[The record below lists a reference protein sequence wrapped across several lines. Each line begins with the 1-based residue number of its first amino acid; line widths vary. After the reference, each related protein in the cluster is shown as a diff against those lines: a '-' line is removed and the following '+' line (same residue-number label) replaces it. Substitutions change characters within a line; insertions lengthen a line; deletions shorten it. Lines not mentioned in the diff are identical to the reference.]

1 MWSARA
7 KALLLATSALL
18 AIDVASSAL
27 AGPASTRKESAS
39 VSHAFR
45 NSRIEFNIPAGP
57 LGDALHAWAEASKL
71 NLLAPTQHVWGLK
84 TDGIAGV
91 FTPEQALQKLLAAS
105 PLKYELTG
113 SQIGVFDPLAAR
125 AQATNLPQID
135 VVSRQ
140 RAPAEAAPA
149 GTISGPQ
156 EDVTGPVN
164 GLVATRTAT
173 GTKTSTPIVEVPQ
186 SISVV
191 PQAQIQAQGAQ
202 SITQAL
208 RYTAGVNTETV
219 GAASPTSTF
228 LRVRGFVPD
237 LYLDGTRL
245 PAFPSGAAYPEVEP
259 YNVERI
265 EVLKGPSS
273 GLYGSSGPGGIVA
286 MTSKRPLDIPYREI
300 AFQTGS
306 FNRKQGQFDFSD
318 RINGNENALFRIVGL
333 FRDADHQIDYFED
346 KRNFIAPSFTLKN
359 ESTKLTLLA
368 SYFQQDQRFSLFNF
382 LPASGTILPN
392 PNGRIGMHTYNGEP
406 SFDNYRREQL
416 SIGYAFEHRFND
428 AWAFR
433 QNFRYITV
441 NNDTSA
447 TAMARQGVT
456 ATSNDPRTGLLFGDA
471 TMQNTRRGYIYTG
484 ADSKTFTIDNN
495 VEGKFRTGVLSHNV
509 VAGFDYRSL
518 TSFYKY
524 LVSAT
529 STSLNLFNPVY
540 GTPAI
545 AAPNTFFNYDDYSL
559 KQAGI
564 YIQDQIKFNNFI
576 LTLGGR
582 HDWAES
588 LTDNRLNAAPFFGP
602 TDTAFTGRAGLG
614 YEFRNGIVPYISYA
628 TSFDPVVGADRF
640 STPFKPTTG
649 KQTEIGVKWQP
660 PGTKTLVTAAA
671 FDLTQQNVS
680 TRDPA
685 NSSFS
690 VQTGEVRM
698 RGFEFEARAEVLPR
712 LDIIAAY
719 TFLNSEVT
727 KSNIPGE
734 VGQRLNYTPEH
745 QVSLWAQ
752 YGLSGP
758 YLEGLT
764 VGGGM
769 RYAGETRAFVAGS
782 TYGAPVGFLPA
793 FVLTTPSYT
802 LFDAMVSY
810 DLAYL
815 SPQLKGALLRINANN
830 IFDTWYVAGC
840 SSVIQ
845 CYQGN
850 SRTVLAT
857 MSYKW

>member
-1 MWSARA
+1 MKAFSVGAQMGFVKGAKGSRCRA
-7 KALLLATSALL
+7 SVVALVALS
-18 AIDVASSAL
+18 IFVASERAN
-27 AGPASTRKESAS
+27 AQADPTIKVS
-39 VSHAFR
+39 V
-45 NSRIEFNIPAGP
+45 PAGSLEKGLLT
-57 LGDALHAWAEASKL
+57 LGRQTGLQ
-71 NLLAPTQHVWGLK
+71 LLYSTSVAAKKKTPGLK
-84 TDGIAGV
+84 GEMSAADAINAILADTGLQAQ
-91 FTPEQALQKLLAAS
+91 FTS
-105 PLKYELTG
+105 DNTVR
-113 SQIGVFDPLAAR
+113 IFDPSVLQAHGQATQLDTISVEAEAAR
-125 AQATNLPQID
+125 AAGGT
-135 VVSRQ
+135 Q
-140 RAPAEAAPA
+140 RE
-149 GTISGPQ
+149 S
-156 EDVTGPVN
+156 VTGPVR
-164 GLVATRTAT
+164 GFVATQTAT
-173 GTKTSTPIVEVPQ
+173 ATKTSTPIVEVPQ

-191 PQAQIQAQGAQ
+191 PQTQIQAQGAQ

-286 MTSKRPLDIPYREI
+286 MTSKRPLDTPYREV
-300 AFQTGS
+300 AVQTGS
-306 FNRKQGQFDFSD
+306 FNRKQVQFDFSD
-318 RINGNENALFRIVGL
+318 RFNGNENALFRIVGL
-333 FRDADHQIDYFED
+333 FRDADHQIDYFQD
-346 KRNFIAPSFTLKN
+346 NRNFIAPSFTLKN
-359 ESTKLTLLA
+359 DSTKLTLLA

-382 LPASGTILPN
+382 LPASGTVLPN
-392 PNGRIGMHTYNGEP
+392 PNGRISMHRYNGDP
-406 SFDNYRREQL
+406 SYDNYKREQI
-416 SIGYAFEHRFND
+416 SIGYAFEHQFND

-433 QNFRYITV
+433 QNVRYITI

-456 ATSNDPRTGLLFGDA
+456 ATSNDPRTGLLFGDP
-471 TMQNTRRGYIYTG
+471 TLQNTRRGYIYTG

-495 VEGKFRTGVLSHNV
+495 VEGKFRTGAFSHTI
-509 VAGFDYRSL
+509 VAGFDYRNL
-518 TSFYKY
+518 ESFYKY
-524 LVSAT
+524 NVSTT
-529 STSLNLFNPVY
+529 SSTLNLYNPVY
-540 GTPAI
+540 GGAAI
-545 AAPNTFFNYDDYSL
+545 ATPSIFFNYDEYSL
-559 KQAGI
+559 KQAGL

-582 HDWAES
+582 HDWTTS
-588 LTDNRLNAAPFFGP
+588 QTDNRLNAAPWFGP
-602 TDTAFTGRAGLG
+602 KDTAFTGRAGLG
-614 YEFRNGIVPYISYA
+614 YEFGNGVVPYVSYA
-628 TSFDPVVGADRF
+628 TSFDPVVGAGVGGV
-640 STPFKPTTG
+640 PFKPTTG
-649 KQTEIGVKWQP
+649 EQYEVGVKWQP

-671 FDLTQQNVS
+671 FDLTQRNVT
-680 TRDPA
+680 TRDPMNA
-685 NSSFS
+685 GFS
-690 VQTGEVRM
+690 VQTGEVHM

-719 TFLNSEVT
+719 TFLDSEIT

-758 YLEGLT
+758 YLDGLT

-769 RYAGETRAFVAGS
+769 RYAGETKAFVAGA

-815 SPQLKGALLRINANN
+815 SPQLKGALLRINATN
-830 IFDTWYVAGC
+830 IFDTYYISGC

-857 MSYKW
+857 LAYKW